1 MREHVVE
8 ELLVSDIRGAREL
21 VVVPAVAHTP
31 QVGRCAEAWPGA
43 LVDTALLPRKVC
55 GKRVEV
61 DGGVSSSVS
70 RLVSICT
77 SAPNSKAKGTV
88 YRTALLR
95 VFLAAPSASVFVLL
109 Y

>member
-31 QVGRCAEAWPGA
+31 QVGGCAEAWPGA
-43 LVDTALLPRKVC
+43 LVDPALLPRNVF

-61 DGGVSSSVS
+61 DGGVST
-70 RLVSICT
+70 T
-77 SAPNSKAKGTV
+77 SA
-88 YRTALLR
+88 
-95 VFLAAPSASVFVLL
+95 AAPSA
-109 Y
+109 